1 MKAYSKETLLQIKLR
16 NPKYMVIYKE
26 LLTYAATN
34 GKEES
39 HVEDFLVSEKTNKI
53 MDKYLWQ
60 TVLLSLCF
68 SIYYVNAINYST
80 LIPLDYL
87 GFAMFLIML
96 FIPYKVLRFVIYK
109 ILYNEIN
116 AIIHMANS
124 EQIYTAYIRLQI
136 SDSLKKIRESDQLYL
151 HIQ

>member
-1 MKAYSKETLLQIKLR
+1 MKSYSKETLLQMKLR
-16 NPKYMVIYKE
+16 NPKYMAIYKE

-39 HVEDFLVSEKTNKI
+39 HVEDYLVSEKTNKI

-60 TVLLSLCF
+60 AGLLSLCF
-68 SIYYVNAINYST
+68 GIYYVNVMNYSM

-87 GFAMFLIML
+87 GFVMCLIML
-96 FIPYKVLRFVIYK
+96 IILYRVLMLVTYK

-136 SDSLKKIRESDQLYL
+136 SESLKKIRESEQLYL